1 MNHLR
6 VSNGGILSLPVS
18 KTPGA
23 SAAGKF
29 HSPSSTLVVGDGSGL
44 PGPRHEDSPSPGR
57 GSGCASIT
65 GVDDDLA
72 GATSMLLGDLEIGVE
87 LTVASP
93 NPAAASLLAGEST
106 PIAAT
111 PTSRSS
117 TT

>member
-6 VSNGGILSLPVS
+6 ASNGGILSLPVS

-23 SAAGKF
+23 SAEGMF
-29 HSPSSTLVVGDGSGL
+29 HSKSTIIGVGDGSGL
-44 PGPRHEDSPSPGR
+44 PDPRLEDSPSPGK
-57 GSGCASIT
+57 GSGCASDT

-72 GATSMLLGDLEIGVE
+72 GATSILLGDLEIGVE

-93 NPAAASLLAGEST
+93 NPAAASLLAGESA
-106 PIAAT
+106 PSAEA